1 MGDGGDLRGR
11 WPVGARRPRAR
22 GTARLPRGPGWAGC
36 LILGGI
42 WLALGFWPG
51 AAGAQERSGPQE
63 GGVYRRPLA
72 NDPSTLDPARIRDI
86 YSLAVGQQLFDGLVQ
101 FDQTLSIT
109 PALAQFWIASR
120 DGLTWTFTLRKGV
133 KFHHGRE
140 VTAEDVVYSFTRLV
154 DPRTR
159 SGGADHFMG
168 IQGVQEFREGRTSQI
183 TGLAALDRHT
193 VRITLTEAGVPFVSV
208 LAVGQAKIVPRELV
222 EEQGEAFGT
231 QPVGTGPIRF
241 VRWERGKEIVLAANP
256 DYFDGPPKLARLI
269 FRIFPGGRVET
280 AFAEFQAGA
289 LEDSWIP
296 TKDYRQIIAGP
307 GHQYF
312 RRPIFNLR
320 HYGLTTRTKPLDD
333 RRVRQAILHAIDREA
348 VVSDIW
354 LGRHALAKGIL
365 PPGTLGFNPKLKGY
379 SYDPV
384 RARELLAQAGYPGG
398 RGLPTLT
405 IWSSVRSEEV
415 LREHERIRKD
425 LEVVGITTEFQYNT
439 DWPSFSRAMQ
449 ERKLPIFLRA
459 WFADVPDPDNFLAKL
474 FHSRSPWNY
483 MGYAN
488 PAVDA
493 LLEKARAEPDMAR
506 RVEVYRRAEELIVED
521 APVIPVSHQTY
532 ERLFQPYV
540 KGVEVSGLG
549 DAYIPFRK
557 VWLERPR

>member
-1 MGDGGDLRGR
+1 MRITGTGQS
-11 WPVGARRPRAR
+11 PRAR
-22 GTARLPRGPGWAGC
+22 WWVGCLVLGALWLSPGPG
-36 LILGGI
+36 
-42 WLALGFWPG
+42 PG
-51 AAGAQERSGPQE
+51 QVEAQERPVAQA
-63 GGVYRRPLA
+63 GGTYRRPLA
-72 NDPSTLDPARIRDI
+72 NDPATLDPARQRDI
-86 YSLAVGQQLFDGLVQ
+86 YSLAVGQQLFDGLVE
-101 FDQTLSIT
+101 FDQTLNIT
-109 PALAQFWIASR
+109 PALAQFWVASR

-140 VTAEDVVYSFTRLV
+140 VTAEDVLYSFTRLL
-154 DPRTR
+154 DPRIR
-159 SGGADHFMG
+159 SGGADLLMN
-168 IQGVQEFREGRTSQI
+168 IQGATEFREGRAKQVA
-183 TGLAALDRHT
+183 GLVAPDRYT
-193 VRITLTEAGVPFVSV
+193 VRVTLTEAPVPFVSV

-222 EEQGEAFGT
+222 EEQGEAFGS
-231 QPVGTGPIRF
+231 QPVGTGPFRF
-241 VRWERGKEIVLAANP
+241 VRWERGKEVVLAANP

-269 FRIFPGGRVET
+269 FRIFSGERREG

-296 TKDYRQIIAGP
+296 TKDYRQIIASQSY
-307 GHQYF
+307 QYF

-320 HYGLTTRTKPLDD
+320 HYGFNTRVKPFDD
-333 RRVRQAILHAIDREA
+333 RRVRQAILYAVDREA
-348 VVSDIW
+348 VVSEIW
-354 LGRHALAKGIL
+354 LGRHALARGIL

-379 SYDPV
+379 PYDPA

-398 RGLPTLT
+398 RGLPPLT

-425 LEVVGITTEFQYNT
+425 LEAVGITAEFQYNP

-459 WFADVPDPDNFLAKL
+459 WFADVPDPENFLAKL
-474 FHSRSPWNY
+474 FYSGSPFNY
-483 MGYAN
+483 MGYAS

-493 LLEKARAEPDMAR
+493 LLDKARAEPDMAR
-506 RVEVYRRAEELIVED
+506 RVEVYRRAEEMILED
-521 APVIPVSHQTY
+521 APLIPISHQTY

-549 DAYIPFRK
+549 DSYIPFRK